1 MLDISVTA
9 DNIHGWHQHHQYH
22 HQHHHQHHRYRRH
35 HYIII
40 AIVNMIDISVTPN
53 YTHGW
58 HQHQDKSLFGREERV
73 EQLQIYKYLWILPYA
88 TISTHVQQTKRP
100 LQIYGDFN
108 APLKNT
114 FHGR

>member
-9 DNIHGWHQHHQYH
+9 DNTHGWHQHHRH

-40 AIVNMIDISVTPN
+40 TIVNMIEISVTPN
-53 YTHGW
+53 YTHRW
-58 HQHQDKSLFGREERV
+58 HQHQDKFFGREERV

-88 TISTHVQQTKRP
+88 TISTHMQQTKRP

-114 FHGR
+114 FHGG